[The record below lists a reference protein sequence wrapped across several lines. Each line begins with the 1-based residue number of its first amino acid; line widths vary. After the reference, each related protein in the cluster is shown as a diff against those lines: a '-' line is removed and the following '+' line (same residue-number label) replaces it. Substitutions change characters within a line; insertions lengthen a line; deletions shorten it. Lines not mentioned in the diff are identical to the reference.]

1 MNMTTKTRLL
11 NKIAFL
17 VFLVTCT
24 LPLTGKVIKPNIL
37 WITSEDNSIEW
48 ISCYGSKNAKTPNI
62 DQLAKEG
69 FRYLYCFDNGA
80 VCAPTRSSW
89 ITGMH
94 SISNG
99 TQPMRSGF
107 EIPATISFYNE
118 LLQKAGYFTSNCSK
132 TDYNLRAPSG
142 RNPKDFWNYSGK
154 DYAGTWKMR
163 EKGQP
168 FFTVYNIGDSHE
180 SRAFGDHKDESVDP
194 EKMILAPYH
203 PDLPEMRNTYAKY
216 ASAISKMDS
225 LVGQAIENLKQ
236 DGLYE
241 NTIIVYNSDHGGVLA
256 RSKRFLYSSGIH
268 CPLIVRIPEKMKHLY
283 PQGKSPGSTIDRIV
297 SFIDM
302 PKTWVSLTGA
312 EMKENFQGRIFL
324 GPNTEP
330 QSQYHFSW
338 RGRADER
345 FDCVRVMR
353 DKQFAYHKNYAPFA
367 PNGQY
372 LAYMHNMKATGAWER
387 HHLAGKTNAVTG
399 RFFKP
404 RPSEEFYDNFKDFH
418 NIDNQIDDP
427 LHQTKIKEL
436 KKELRRQQLKY
447 FDSGLMPEEMRNRII
462 KEKNTTVYAF
472 VRDPKLYPL
481 AQYLDFADLAL
492 TRKKKN
498 LKTFTKGLADVDPV
512 KRYWS
517 VIGLLLLEKQAKS
530 AISELKK
537 VLGDRDEIPAFAA
550 WAIYKAGEKTFAE
563 KWMLEAIT
571 QNPGN
576 KTLANIFDWM
586 GTASHSLLSKIPADK
601 SAQKGLLKDVIKRS
615 GVRDDG

>member
-1 MNMTTKTRLL
+1 MNSNPLILSKFT
-11 NKIAFL
+11 FL
-17 VFLVTCT
+17 ALALAVFL
-24 LPLTGKVIKPNIL
+24 PLSGKEHKPNIL

-48 ISCYGSKNAKTPNI
+48 VGCYGSKNAKTPHI

-107 EIPATISFYNE
+107 EIPASIRFYNE
-118 LLQKAGYFTSNCSK
+118 LLQKRGYFTSNCSK
-132 TDYNLRAPSG
+132 TDYNLRGPKG
-142 RNPKDFWNYSGK
+142 RNPKDFWNYSGG
-154 DYAGTWKMR
+154 DYAGTWKKR
-163 EKGQP
+163 KKGQP

-180 SRAFGDHKDESVDP
+180 SRAFGDHKDEAVDP
-194 EKMILAPYH
+194 KKMVLAPYH

-216 ASAISKMDS
+216 SSAISRMDS
-225 LVGQAIENLKQ
+225 LVGQAIQKLKD

-241 NTIIVYNSDHGGVLA
+241 DTIIVYNSDHGGVLA

-268 CPLIVRIPEKMKHLY
+268 CPLIVRIPEKWKHLY
-283 PQGKSPGSTIDRIV
+283 PESKKPGTTIDRIV

-312 EMKENFQGRIFL
+312 EMTDNFQGRIFL
-324 GPNTEP
+324 GPDTEP
-330 QSQYHFSW
+330 ESRYHFSW
-338 RGRADER
+338 RERADER
-345 FDCVRVMR
+345 FDNVRVMR
-353 DKQFAYHKNYAPFA
+353 DEQFAYHKNYAPFA

-387 HHLAGKTNAVTG
+387 HHQAGKTNAVTG
-399 RFFKP
+399 RFFEP

-447 FDSGLMPEEMRNRII
+447 FDSGLMPEEMRNRMI
-462 KEKNTTVYAF
+462 KEQKTTVYAF

-481 AQYLDFADLAL
+481 AKYLDYADLAL
-492 TRKKKN
+492 AREKEN
-498 LKTFTKGLADVDPV
+498 LKTLTQGLKAKDPV
-512 KRYWS
+512 MRYWS
-517 VIGLLLLEKQAKS
+517 VVGLLLLEKGAKP
-530 AISELKK
+530 AIPALKK
-537 VLGDRDEIPAFAA
+537 ALDDMDEIPPLAA
-550 WAIYKAGEKTFAE
+550 WAIYKAGDKTFAE
-563 KWMLEAIT
+563 KWMLDTIT
-571 QNPGN
+571 NDPGN
-576 KTLANIFDWM
+576 KMLANVLDWM
-586 GTASHSLLSKIPADK
+586 DKGSFSILARIPRSKLPK
-601 SAQKGLLKDVIKRS
+601 KGLLKDVVNRAEARKK
-615 GVRDDG
+615 G

>member
-1 MNMTTKTRLL
+1 MTMTTKTRLL
-11 NKIAFL
+11 NKIALLAFF
-17 VFLVTCT
+17 VSCT

-132 TDYNLRAPSG
+132 TDYNLRGPKG
-142 RNPKDFWNYSGK
+142 RNPKEFWDYSGG
-154 DYAGTWKMR
+154 DYAGTWKKR
-163 EKGQP
+163 KEGQP

-180 SRAFGDHKDESVDP
+180 SRAFGDHKDESIDP

-216 ASAISKMDS
+216 ASAISRMDS

-268 CPLIVRIPEKMKHLY
+268 CPLIVRIPEKMKALY
-283 PQGKSPGSTIDRIV
+283 PKGKTPGSTMDRIV

-312 EMKENFQGRIFL
+312 EMTDQFQGRIFL

-330 QSQYHFSW
+330 ESQYHFSW
-338 RGRADER
+338 RERADER
-345 FDCVRVMR
+345 FDNVRVMR

-399 RFFKP
+399 RFFEP

-481 AQYLDFADLAL
+481 AQYLDYSDLAL

-498 LKTFTKGLADVDPV
+498 LKTFTKGLADEDPV

-517 VIGLLLLEKQAKS
+517 VIGLLLLEKQAKP
-530 AISELKK
+530 AIPELKK

-586 GTASHSLLSKIPADK
+586 GTASHSLLAKIPSDK
-601 SAQKGLLKDVIKRS
+601 LPKKGLLKDVIKRS
-615 GVRDDG
+615 GVQN

>member
-1 MNMTTKTRLL
+1 MTMTTKTRLL
-11 NKIAFL
+11 NKIALLAFF
-17 VFLVTCT
+17 VSCT

-132 TDYNLRAPSG
+132 TDYNLRGPKG
-142 RNPKDFWNYSGK
+142 RNPKEFWDYSGG
-154 DYAGTWKMR
+154 DYAGTWKKR
-163 EKGQP
+163 KEGQP

-180 SRAFGDHKDESVDP
+180 SRAFGDHKDESIDP

-216 ASAISKMDS
+216 ASAISRMDS

-268 CPLIVRIPEKMKHLY
+268 CPLIVRIPEKMKALY
-283 PQGKSPGSTIDRIV
+283 PKGKTPGSTMDRIV

-312 EMKENFQGRIFL
+312 EMTDNFQGRIFL

-330 QSQYHFSW
+330 ESQYHFSW
-338 RGRADER
+338 RERADER
-345 FDCVRVMR
+345 FDNVRVMR

-399 RFFKP
+399 RFFEP
-404 RPSEEFYDNFKDFH
+404 RPSEEFFDNFKDFH

-481 AQYLDFADLAL
+481 AQYLDYSDLAL

-498 LKTFTKGLADVDPV
+498 LKTFIKGLADEDPV

-517 VIGLLLLEKQAKS
+517 VIGLLLLEKQAKP
-530 AISELKK
+530 AIPELKK

-586 GTASHSLLSKIPADK
+586 GTASHSLLAKIPSDK
-601 SAQKGLLKDVIKRS
+601 LPQKGLLKDVIKRS
-615 GVRDDG
+615 GVQN

>member
-1 MNMTTKTRLL
+1 MTMTTKTRLL
-11 NKIAFL
+11 NKIALLAFF
-17 VFLVTCT
+17 VSCT

-132 TDYNLRAPSG
+132 TDYNLRGPKG
-142 RNPKDFWNYSGK
+142 RNPKEFWDYSGG
-154 DYAGTWKMR
+154 DYAGTWKKR
-163 EKGQP
+163 KEGQP

-180 SRAFGDHKDESVDP
+180 SRAFGDHKDESIDP

-216 ASAISKMDS
+216 ASTISKMDS

-268 CPLIVRIPEKMKHLY
+268 CPLIVRIPEKMKALY
-283 PQGKSPGSTIDRIV
+283 PKGKTPGSTMDRIV

-312 EMKENFQGRIFL
+312 EMTDNFQGRIFL

-330 QSQYHFSW
+330 ESQYHFSW
-338 RGRADER
+338 RERADER
-345 FDCVRVMR
+345 FDNVRVMR

-399 RFFKP
+399 RFFEP

-481 AQYLDFADLAL
+481 AQYLDYSDLAL

-498 LKTFTKGLADVDPV
+498 LKTFIKGLADEDPV

-586 GTASHSLLSKIPADK
+586 GTASHSLLAKIPSDK
-601 SAQKGLLKDVIKRS
+601 LPQKGLLKDVIKRS
-615 GVRDDG
+615 GVQN

>member
-1 MNMTTKTRLL
+1 MTMTTKTRLL
-11 NKIAFL
+11 NKIALLAFF
-17 VFLVTCT
+17 VSCT

-132 TDYNLRAPSG
+132 TDYNLRGPKG
-142 RNPKDFWNYSGK
+142 RNPKEFWDYSGG
-154 DYAGTWKMR
+154 DYAGTWKKR
-163 EKGQP
+163 KEGQP
-168 FFTVYNIGDSHE
+168 FFTVYNIGESHE
-180 SRAFGDHKDESVDP
+180 SRAFGDHKDESIDP
-194 EKMILAPYH
+194 EEMILAPYH

-268 CPLIVRIPEKMKHLY
+268 CPLIVRIPEKMKALY
-283 PQGKSPGSTIDRIV
+283 PKGKTPGSTMDRIV

-312 EMKENFQGRIFL
+312 EMTDNFQGRIFL

-330 QSQYHFSW
+330 ESQYHFSW
-338 RGRADER
+338 RERADER
-345 FDCVRVMR
+345 FDNVRVMR

-399 RFFKP
+399 RFFEP

-481 AQYLDFADLAL
+481 AQYLDYSDLAL

-498 LKTFTKGLADVDPV
+498 LKTFIKGLADEDPV

-586 GTASHSLLSKIPADK
+586 GTASHSLLAKIPSDK
-601 SAQKGLLKDVIKRS
+601 LPQKGLLKDVIKRS
-615 GVRDDG
+615 GVQN

>member
-1 MNMTTKTRLL
+1 MRPLL
-11 NKIAFL
+11 ILIPLFSYYLAFHIL
-17 VFLVTCT
+17 F
-24 LPLTGKVIKPNIL
+24 GKPIRPNIL

-48 ISCYGSKNAKTPNI
+48 IRCYGSKNANTPHI

-107 EIPATISFYNE
+107 EIPSSISYYNE

-142 RNPKDFWNYSGK
+142 RNPKDFWNYSGR
-154 DYAGTWKMR
+154 DYAGTWKLR
-163 EKGQP
+163 EQGQP

-180 SRAFGDHKDESVDP
+180 SRAFGDHKDDSVDP
-194 EKMILAPYH
+194 RKMILAPYH

-216 ASAISKMDS
+216 SSAVSKMDS
-225 LVGQAIENLKQ
+225 LVGQAVQTLKQ

-268 CPLIVRIPEKMKHLY
+268 CPLIVRIPEKWQHLY
-283 PQGKSPGSTIDRIV
+283 PKGKSPGSTVDRIV

-312 EMKENFQGRIFL
+312 EMKDNFQGRIFL
-324 GPNTEP
+324 GPETEP
-330 QSQYHFSW
+330 ESPFHFSW

-387 HHLAGKTNAVTG
+387 HHQAGKTNDVTG
-399 RFFKP
+399 RFFEP
-404 RPSEEFYDNFKDFH
+404 RPSEEFYDNFEDFH
-418 NIDNQIDDP
+418 NINNLIADSK
-427 LHQTKIKEL
+427 HQAKIKDL
-436 KKELRRQQLKY
+436 RQELRRQQLKY
-447 FDSGLMPEEMRNRII
+447 FDSGLIPEEMRKRIVSEN
-462 KEKNTTVYAF
+462 KTTVYDF

-481 AQYLDFADLAL
+481 EQYLDYADLAL
-492 TRKKKN
+492 SRRKKN
-498 LKTFTKGLADVDPV
+498 LNTFTEGLFNGDPV
-512 KRYWS
+512 MRYWS
-517 VIGLLLLEKQAKS
+517 VIGLLLLEKKAKP
-530 AISELKK
+530 AIPELKK
-537 VLGDRDEIPAFAA
+537 VLGDQDEIPSFAA
-550 WAIYKAGEKTFAE
+550 WAIYKAGDQDFAND
-563 KWMLEAIT
+563 WMLKEIT
-571 QNPGN
+571 VNPEN
-576 KTLANIFDWM
+576 KMLANILDWM
-586 GTASHSLLSKIPADK
+586 DEEGFSILAEIPEERLPK
-601 SAQKGLLKDVIKRS
+601 KGLLKDVVGRYK
-615 GVRDDG
+615 VRMGS

>member
-1 MNMTTKTRLL
+1 MTMTTKTRLL
-11 NKIAFL
+11 NKIALL
-17 VFLVTCT
+17 VFFVSCT

-132 TDYNLRAPSG
+132 TDYNLRGPKG
-142 RNPKDFWNYSGK
+142 RNPKEFWDYSGG
-154 DYAGTWKMR
+154 DYAGTWKKR
-163 EKGQP
+163 KEGQP

-216 ASAISKMDS
+216 ASAISRMDS

-268 CPLIVRIPEKMKHLY
+268 CPLIVRIPEKMKALY
-283 PQGKSPGSTIDRIV
+283 PKGKTPGSTMDRIV

-312 EMKENFQGRIFL
+312 EMKDQFQGRIFL

-330 QSQYHFSW
+330 ESQYHFSW
-338 RGRADER
+338 RERADER
-345 FDCVRVMR
+345 FDNVRVMR

-399 RFFKP
+399 RFFEP

-481 AQYLDFADLAL
+481 AQYLDYSDLAL

-498 LKTFTKGLADVDPV
+498 LKTFTKGLADEDPV

-517 VIGLLLLEKQAKS
+517 VIGLLLLEKQAKP
-530 AISELKK
+530 AIPELKK

-586 GTASHSLLSKIPADK
+586 GTASHSLLAKIPADK

-615 GVRDDG
+615 GVQN

>member
-1 MNMTTKTRLL
+1 MNSIKFTF
-11 NKIAFL
+11 IL
-17 VFLVTCT
+17 VFILSAFG
-24 LPLTGKVIKPNIL
+24 LHGKMAKPNIL
-37 WITSEDNSIEW
+37 WMTSEDNSIEW
-48 ISCYGSKNAKTPNI
+48 ISCYGSKNAKTPHI

-107 EIPATISFYNE
+107 EIPASINFYNE

-142 RNPKDFWNYSGK
+142 RNPKNFWNYSGK
-154 DYAGTWKMR
+154 DYAGTWKLR
-163 EKGQP
+163 KKGQP
-168 FFTVYNIGDSHE
+168 FFTVYNIGESHE

-194 EKMILAPYH
+194 KKMILAPYH

-216 ASAISKMDS
+216 SSAISKMDS

-241 NTIIVYNSDHGGVLA
+241 DTIIVYNSDHGGVLA

-268 CPLIVRIPEKMKHLY
+268 CPLIVRIPAKWKHLY
-283 PQGKSPGSTIDRIV
+283 PKGKKPGSTIDRIV

-312 EMKENFQGRIFL
+312 ERTKNFQGRIFL
-324 GPNTEP
+324 GPDTEP
-330 QSQYHFSW
+330 ESDYHFSW
-338 RGRADER
+338 RERADER
-345 FDCVRVMR
+345 FDNVRVMR
-353 DKQFAYHKNYAPFA
+353 DEQFAYHRNYAPFA

-387 HHLAGKTNAVTG
+387 HHQAGKTNAVTG
-399 RFFKP
+399 RFFEP

-427 LHQTKIKEL
+427 LHQSKIKEL
-436 KKELRRQQLKY
+436 KKELRRQQLQY
-447 FDSGLMPEEMRNRII
+447 FDSGLMPEEMRNRIT
-462 KEKNTTVYAF
+462 KEKKMTVYAF

-481 AQYLDFADLAL
+481 AKYLDFADLAL
-492 TRKKKN
+492 VRNKGN
-498 LKTFTKGLADVDPV
+498 LKTLTKGLTDADPV
-512 KRYWS
+512 IRYWS
-517 VIGLLLLEKQAKS
+517 VVGLLLLEKHAQPALS
-530 AISELKK
+530 GLKK
-537 VLGDRDEIPAFAA
+537 ALLDSDEIPSLAA
-550 WAIYKAGEKTFAE
+550 WAIFKAGEEDFA
-563 KWMLEAIT
+563 KQWMLREIT
-571 QNPGN
+571 ENPGN
-576 KTLANIFDWM
+576 KMLANVLDWM
-586 GTASHSLLSKIPADK
+586 DKDSFPILSKIPQDK
-601 SAQKGLLKDVIKRS
+601 LLQRGLLKDVVTRYRARI
-615 GVRDDG
+615 

>member
-1 MNMTTKTRLL
+1 MIKTKLFILALIIINTAL
-11 NKIAFL
+11 ASSS
-17 VFLVTCT
+17 
-24 LPLTGKVIKPNIL
+24 PNIL

-48 ISCYGSKNAKTPNI
+48 ISCYGSKNAKTPHI

-107 EIPATISFYNE
+107 EIPDSISFYNE

-132 TDYNLRAPSG
+132 TDYNLRGPKG
-142 RNPKDFWNYSGK
+142 RNPKDFWNYSGG
-154 DYAGTWKMR
+154 DYAGTWKKR
-163 EKGQP
+163 KDGQP
-168 FFTVYNIGDSHE
+168 FFTVYNIGESHE
-180 SRAFGDHKDESVDP
+180 SRAFGDHNDESIDP

-216 ASAISKMDS
+216 SSAISKMDS

-268 CPLIVRIPEKMKHLY
+268 CPLIVRIPEQMKHLY

-324 GPNTEP
+324 GPKTEP

-353 DKQFAYHKNYAPFA
+353 DEQFAYHKNYAPFA

-387 HHLAGKTNAVTG
+387 HHQAGKTNSVTG
-399 RFFKP
+399 RFFEP
-404 RPSEEFYDNFKDFH
+404 RPSVEFYDNFKDFH

-427 LHQTKIKEL
+427 LHQAKIKEL

-447 FDSGLMPEEMRNRII
+447 FDCGLMPEEMRARII
-462 KEKNTTVYAF
+462 KENKTTVYAF
-472 VRDPKLYPL
+472 VRDPALYPL
-481 AQYLDFADLAL
+481 AKYLDYSDLAL
-492 TRKKKN
+492 SRKKAN
-498 LKTFTKGLADVDPV
+498 LKTLSKGLTNKDPV
-512 KRYWS
+512 IRYWS
-517 VIGLLLLEKQAKS
+517 VVGLLLLEEHAKP
-530 AISELKK
+530 AINDLKK
-537 VLGDRDEIPAFAA
+537 VLNDQDEIPSIAA
-550 WAIYKAGEKTFAE
+550 WAIFKAGNTEYAK
-563 KWMLEAIT
+563 KWMLKTIIKDPR
-571 QNPGN
+571 NS
-576 KTLANIFDWM
+576 TLANILDWM
-586 GTASHSLLSKIPADK
+586 DKDSFSILARIPAEKIPK
-601 SAQKGLLKDVIKRS
+601 KGLLKDVVTRYKARI
-615 GVRDDG
+615 

>member
-1 MNMTTKTRLL
+1 
-11 NKIAFL
+11 
-17 VFLVTCT
+17 
-24 LPLTGKVIKPNIL
+24 
-37 WITSEDNSIEW
+37 
-48 ISCYGSKNAKTPNI
+48 
-62 DQLAKEG
+62 
-69 FRYLYCFDNGA
+69 
-80 VCAPTRSSW
+80 
-89 ITGMH
+89 
-94 SISNG
+94 
-99 TQPMRSGF
+99 MRSGF
-107 EIPATISFYNE
+107 EIPASVSFYNE
-118 LLQKAGYFTSNCSK
+118 LLQNAGYFTSNCSK
-132 TDYNLRAPSG
+132 TDYNLRGPKG

-154 DYAGTWKMR
+154 DYAGTWKKR
-163 EKGQP
+163 KEGQP

-180 SRAFGDHKDESVDP
+180 SRAFGDPKDESVDP

-216 ASAISKMDS
+216 SSAISKMDS

-324 GPNTEP
+324 GPKTEP

-353 DKQFAYHKNYAPFA
+353 DEQFAYHKNYAPFA

-372 LAYMHNMKATGAWER
+372 LAYMHKMKATGAWER
-387 HHLAGKTNAVTG
+387 HHQAGKTNSVTG
-399 RFFKP
+399 RFFEP

-427 LHQTKIKEL
+427 LHQAKIKEL

-447 FDSGLMPEEMRNRII
+447 FDCGLMPEGMRARII
-462 KEKNTTVYAF
+462 KENKTTVYAF
-472 VRDPKLYPL
+472 VRDPALYPL
-481 AQYLDFADLAL
+481 AKYLDYSDLAL
-492 TRKKKN
+492 SRKKAN
-498 LKTFTKGLADVDPV
+498 LKTLTKGLADKDPV
-512 KRYWS
+512 VRYWS
-517 VIGLLLLEKQAKS
+517 VVGLLLLEEHAKP
-530 AISELKK
+530 AINDLKK
-537 VLGDRDEIPAFAA
+537 VLNDQDEIPSIAA
-550 WAIYKAGEKTFAE
+550 WAIFKAGNTEYAK
-563 KWMLEAIT
+563 KWMLKTII
-571 QNPGN
+571 QNPSDS
-576 KTLANIFDWM
+576 TLANILDWM
-586 GTASHSLLSKIPADK
+586 NKESFSILAKIPAGK
-601 SAQKGLLKDVIKRS
+601 IPKKGLLKDVVTRYKARI
-615 GVRDDG
+615 

>member
-1 MNMTTKTRLL
+1 MNLTSFTFILVSALTYACLSGKTEQ
-11 NKIAFL
+11 
-17 VFLVTCT
+17 
-24 LPLTGKVIKPNIL
+24 PNVL

-48 ISCYGSKNAKTPNI
+48 VGCYGSKNAKTPNI

-94 SISNG
+94 AISNG

-107 EIPATISFYNE
+107 EIPDSIRFYNE
-118 LLQKAGYFTSNCSK
+118 LLQEAGYYTSNCSK
-132 TDYNLRAPSG
+132 TDYNLRGSNG
-142 RNPKDFWNYSGK
+142 RNPKEFWNYSGG
-154 DYAGTWKMR
+154 DYAGTWKKR

-194 EKMILAPYH
+194 KKMILAPYH

-225 LVGQAIENLKQ
+225 LVGQAIENLKR
-236 DGLYE
+236 DNLYE
-241 NTIIVYNSDHGGVLA
+241 NTIVIYNSDHGGVLA

-268 CPLIVRIPEKMKHLY
+268 CPLIVRIPAKWNHLY
-283 PQGKSPGSTIDRIV
+283 PQGKKPGSTIDRIV

-312 EMKENFQGRIFL
+312 AMKKNFQGRIFL
-324 GPNTEP
+324 GPDTEP
-330 QSQYHFSW
+330 PADYHFSW
-338 RGRADER
+338 RERADER
-345 FDCVRVMR
+345 FDNVRVIR
-353 DKQFAYHKNYAPFA
+353 DEQFAYHKNYAPFA

-387 HHLAGKTNAVTG
+387 HHQAGKTNAVTG
-399 RFFKP
+399 RFFEP

-418 NIDNQIDDP
+418 NVDNQIDDP
-427 LHQTKIKEL
+427 LHQSKIKEL

-447 FDSGLMPEEMRNRII
+447 FDSGLMPEEMRNRIT
-462 KEKNTTVYAF
+462 KEKKITVYAF

-481 AQYLDFADLAL
+481 PRYLDYADLAL
-492 TRKKKN
+492 ARKKGN
-498 LKTFTKGLADVDPV
+498 LKTLSKGLHDSDPV
-512 KRYWS
+512 IRYWS
-517 VIGLLLLEKQAKS
+517 VVGLLLLEKRAQPALPG
-530 AISELKK
+530 LKK
-537 VLGDRDEIPAFAA
+537 ALNDSDEIPSLAA
-550 WAIYKAGEKTFAE
+550 WAIFKAGEKDFA
-563 KWMLEAIT
+563 KQWMLREIT
-571 QNPGN
+571 ENPGN
-576 KTLANIFDWM
+576 KMLANVLDWM
-586 GTASHSLLSKIPADK
+586 DRESFSILARIPQEK
-601 SAQKGLLKDVIKRS
+601 LPQRGLLKDVVKRY
-615 GVRDDG
+615 RARI

>member
-1 MNMTTKTRLL
+1 MTMTTKTRLL

-17 VFLVTCT
+17 AFFVSCT

-154 DYAGTWKMR
+154 EYAGTWKLR

-168 FFTVYNIGDSHE
+168 FFTVYNIGESHE
-180 SRAFGDHKDESVDP
+180 SRAFGDHKDESIDP

-268 CPLIVRIPEKMKHLY
+268 CPLIVRIPEKMKALY
-283 PQGKSPGSTIDRIV
+283 PKGKTPGSTMDRIV

-312 EMKENFQGRIFL
+312 EMTDNFQGRIFL

-330 QSQYHFSW
+330 ESQYHFSW
-338 RGRADER
+338 RERADER
-345 FDCVRVMR
+345 FDNVRVMR

-399 RFFKP
+399 RFFEP

-447 FDSGLMPEEMRNRII
+447 FDSGLMPEEMRNRLI

-481 AQYLDFADLAL
+481 AQYLDYSDLAL

-498 LKTFTKGLADVDPV
+498 LKTFIKGLADEDPV

-517 VIGLLLLEKQAKS
+517 VIGLLLLEKQAKP
-530 AISELKK
+530 AIPELKK

-586 GTASHSLLSKIPADK
+586 GTASHSLLAKIPSDK
-601 SAQKGLLKDVIKRS
+601 LPKKGLLKDVIKRS
-615 GVRDDG
+615 GVQN

>member
-11 NKIAFL
+11 NKIALL
-17 VFLVTCT
+17 VFLVSCT

-132 TDYNLRAPSG
+132 TDYNLRGPKG
-142 RNPKDFWNYSGK
+142 RNPKEFWDYSGG
-154 DYAGTWKMR
+154 DYAGTWKKR
-163 EKGQP
+163 KEGQP

-180 SRAFGDHKDESVDP
+180 SRAFGDHKDESIDP

-268 CPLIVRIPEKMKHLY
+268 CPLIVRIPEKMKALY
-283 PQGKSPGSTIDRIV
+283 PKGKTPGSTMDRIV

-312 EMKENFQGRIFL
+312 EMTDNFQGRIFL

-330 QSQYHFSW
+330 ESQYHFSW
-338 RGRADER
+338 RERADER
-345 FDCVRVMR
+345 FDNVRVMR

-399 RFFKP
+399 RFFEP

-481 AQYLDFADLAL
+481 AQYLDYSDLAL

-498 LKTFTKGLADVDPV
+498 LKTFIKGLADEDPV

-517 VIGLLLLEKQAKS
+517 VIGLLLLEKQAKP
-530 AISELKK
+530 AIPELKK

-586 GTASHSLLSKIPADK
+586 GTASHSLLAKIPSDK
-601 SAQKGLLKDVIKRS
+601 LPQKGLLKDVIKRS
-615 GVRDDG
+615 GVQN

>member
-1 MNMTTKTRLL
+1 MTMTTKTRLL
-11 NKIAFL
+11 NKIALLAFF
-17 VFLVTCT
+17 VSCT

-118 LLQKAGYFTSNCSK
+118 LLQKAGSFTSNCSK
-132 TDYNLRAPSG
+132 TDYNLRGPKG
-142 RNPKDFWNYSGK
+142 RNPKEFWDYSGG
-154 DYAGTWKMR
+154 DYAETWKKR
-163 EKGQP
+163 KEGQP

-180 SRAFGDHKDESVDP
+180 SRAFGDHKDESIDP

-216 ASAISKMDS
+216 ASAISRMDS

-268 CPLIVRIPEKMKHLY
+268 CPLIVRIPEKMKALY
-283 PQGKSPGSTIDRIV
+283 PKGKTPGSTMDRIV

-312 EMKENFQGRIFL
+312 EMTDNFQGRIFL

-330 QSQYHFSW
+330 ESQYHFSW
-338 RGRADER
+338 RERADER
-345 FDCVRVMR
+345 FDNVRVMR

-481 AQYLDFADLAL
+481 AQYLDYSDLAL

-498 LKTFTKGLADVDPV
+498 LKTFIKGLADEDPV

-517 VIGLLLLEKQAKS
+517 VIGLLLLEKQAKP
-530 AISELKK
+530 AIPELKK
-537 VLGDRDEIPAFAA
+537 LLGDRDEIPAFAA

-571 QNPGN
+571 QNPEN

-586 GTASHSLLSKIPADK
+586 DEGSFSILSKIPK
-601 SAQKGLLKDVIKRS
+601 EKLPKRGLLKDVIARYQA
-615 GVRDDG
+615 RL

>member
-1 MNMTTKTRLL
+1 MN
-11 NKIAFL
+11 AFKFTFIL
-17 VFLVTCT
+17 VSVLSAFCLH
-24 LPLTGKVIKPNIL
+24 GKMAKPNIL

-48 ISCYGSKNAKTPNI
+48 ISCYGSKNAKTPHI
-62 DQLAKEG
+62 DQLAREG

-107 EIPATISFYNE
+107 EIPSSISFYNE

-132 TDYNLRAPSG
+132 TDYNLRAPGG
-142 RNPKDFWNYSGK
+142 RNPKDFWNYSGG
-154 DYAGTWKMR
+154 DYAGTWKLR
-163 EKGQP
+163 KKRQP

-180 SRAFGDHKDESVDP
+180 SRAFGDHKDESIDP
-194 EKMILAPYH
+194 KEMILAPYH

-216 ASAISKMDS
+216 SSAISRMDS

-241 NTIIVYNSDHGGVLA
+241 DTIIVYNSDHGGVLA

-268 CPLIVRIPEKMKHLY
+268 CPLIVRIPEKWKHLY
-283 PQGKSPGSTIDRIV
+283 PRGKSPGATIDRIV

-312 EMKENFQGRIFL
+312 EMKDNYQGRIFL
-324 GPNTEP
+324 GPETEHE
-330 QSQYHFSW
+330 SKYHFSW

-387 HHLAGKTNAVTG
+387 YHQAGKTNQVTG
-399 RFFKP
+399 RFFEP
-404 RPSEEFYDNFKDFH
+404 RPSEEFYDNFQDFH
-418 NIDNQIDDP
+418 NIDNRIADSK
-427 LHQTKIKEL
+427 HQAKIKEL
-436 KKELRRQQLKY
+436 KQELRRQQLKY
-447 FDSGLMPEEMRNRII
+447 FDSGLIPEEMRKRITS
-462 KEKNTTVYAF
+462 EKKTTVYAF

-481 AQYLDFADLAL
+481 AQYLDYADLAL
-492 TRKKKN
+492 ARKKGN
-498 LKTFTKGLADVDPV
+498 LKTLSKGLHDSDPV
-512 KRYWS
+512 IRYWS
-517 VIGLLLLEKQAKS
+517 VVGLLLLEKRAQPALSGLRK
-530 AISELKK
+530 ALK
-537 VLGDRDEIPAFAA
+537 DSDEIPSLAA
-550 WAIYKAGEKTFAE
+550 WAIFKAGDKDFA
-563 KWMLEAIT
+563 KQWMLREIT
-571 QNPGN
+571 ENPGN
-576 KTLANIFDWM
+576 KMLANVLDWM
-586 GTASHSLLSKIPADK
+586 DRDSFSILAKIPEEK
-601 SAQKGLLKDVIKRS
+601 LPQRGLLKDIVKRYQA
-615 GVRDDG
+615 RI

>member
-1 MNMTTKTRLL
+1 MTMTTKTRLL
-11 NKIAFL
+11 HKIAFL
-17 VFLVTCT
+17 AFFVSCT
-24 LPLTGKVIKPNIL
+24 LPLTGKDIKPNIL

-132 TDYNLRAPSG
+132 TDYNLRGPKG
-142 RNPKDFWNYSGK
+142 RNPKEFWDYSGG
-154 DYAGTWKMR
+154 DYAGTWKKR
-163 EKGQP
+163 KEGQP

-180 SRAFGDHKDESVDP
+180 SRAFGDHKDESIDP

-268 CPLIVRIPEKMKHLY
+268 CPLIVRIPEKMKALY
-283 PQGKSPGSTIDRIV
+283 PKGKTPGSTMDRIV

-312 EMKENFQGRIFL
+312 EMKDQFQGRIFL

-330 QSQYHFSW
+330 ESQYHFSW
-338 RGRADER
+338 RERADER
-345 FDCVRVMR
+345 FDNVRVMR

-399 RFFKP
+399 RFFEP

-462 KEKNTTVYAF
+462 KEKNTTVYDF

-481 AQYLDFADLAL
+481 AQYLDYSDLAL

-498 LKTFTKGLADVDPV
+498 LKTFIKGLADEDPV

-517 VIGLLLLEKQAKS
+517 VIGLLLLEKQAKP
-530 AISELKK
+530 AIPELKK

-586 GTASHSLLSKIPADK
+586 GTASHSLLAKIPSDK
-601 SAQKGLLKDVIKRS
+601 LPQKGLLKDVIKRS
-615 GVRDDG
+615 GVQN

>member
-1 MNMTTKTRLL
+1 MTMTTKTRLL
-11 NKIAFL
+11 NKIALLAFF
-17 VFLVTCT
+17 VSCT

-132 TDYNLRAPSG
+132 TDYNLRGPKG
-142 RNPKDFWNYSGK
+142 RNPKEFWDYSGG
-154 DYAGTWKMR
+154 DYAGTWKKR
-163 EKGQP
+163 KEGQP

-180 SRAFGDHKDESVDP
+180 SRAFGDHKDESIDP

-268 CPLIVRIPEKMKHLY
+268 CPLIVRIPEKMKALY
-283 PQGKSPGSTIDRIV
+283 PKGKTPGSTMDRIV

-312 EMKENFQGRIFL
+312 EMTDNFQGRIFL

-330 QSQYHFSW
+330 ESQYHFSW
-338 RGRADER
+338 RERADER
-345 FDCVRVMR
+345 FDNVRVMR

-399 RFFKP
+399 RFFEP

-481 AQYLDFADLAL
+481 AQYLDYSDLAL

-498 LKTFTKGLADVDPV
+498 LKTFTKGLADEDPV

-517 VIGLLLLEKQAKS
+517 VIGLLLLEKQAKP
-530 AISELKK
+530 AIPELKK

-586 GTASHSLLSKIPADK
+586 GTASHSLLAKIPSDK
-601 SAQKGLLKDVIKRS
+601 LPQKGLLKDVIKRS
-615 GVRDDG
+615 GVQN

>member
-1 MNMTTKTRLL
+1 MIKTKLFILALIIINTAL
-11 NKIAFL
+11 ASSS
-17 VFLVTCT
+17 
-24 LPLTGKVIKPNIL
+24 PNIL

-48 ISCYGSKNAKTPNI
+48 ISCYGSKNAKTPHI

-107 EIPATISFYNE
+107 EIPESISFYNE

-132 TDYNLRAPSG
+132 TDYNLRGPKG
-142 RNPKDFWNYSGK
+142 RNPKDFWNYSGG
-154 DYAGTWKMR
+154 DYAGTWKKR
-163 EKGQP
+163 KDGQP
-168 FFTVYNIGDSHE
+168 FFTVYNIGESHE
-180 SRAFGDHKDESVDP
+180 SRAFGDHNDESVDP

-216 ASAISKMDS
+216 ASAVSKMDK
-225 LVGQAIENLKQ
+225 LVGQAIENLKK
-236 DGLYE
+236 DNLYE
-241 NTIIVYNSDHGGVLA
+241 DTILVYNSDHGGVLA

-268 CPLIVRIPEKMKHLY
+268 CPLIVRIPEKWKHLY
-283 PQGKSPGSTIDRIV
+283 PKGKEPGSTIDRIV

-312 EMKENFQGRIFL
+312 EMTDNFQGRIFL
-324 GPNTEP
+324 GPDTEP
-330 QSQYHFSW
+330 EPQYHFSW
-338 RGRADER
+338 RSRADER

-353 DKQFAYHKNYAPFA
+353 DEQFAYHKNYAPFA

-387 HHLAGKTNAVTG
+387 HHQAGKTNSVTG
-399 RFFKP
+399 RFFEP

-427 LHQTKIKEL
+427 LHQAKIKEL

-447 FDSGLMPEEMRNRII
+447 FDCGLMPEEMRARII
-462 KEKNTTVYAF
+462 KENKTTVYAF
-472 VRDPKLYPL
+472 VRDPALYPL
-481 AQYLDFADLAL
+481 AKYLDYSDLAL
-492 TRKKKN
+492 SRKKAN
-498 LKTFTKGLADVDPV
+498 LKTLSKGLTNKDPV
-512 KRYWS
+512 IRYWS
-517 VIGLLLLEKQAKS
+517 VVGLLLLEEHAKP
-530 AISELKK
+530 AINDLKK
-537 VLGDRDEIPAFAA
+537 VLNDQDEIPSIAA
-550 WAIYKAGEKTFAE
+550 WAIFKAGNTEYAK
-563 KWMLEAIT
+563 KWMLKTIIKDPR
-571 QNPGN
+571 NS
-576 KTLANIFDWM
+576 TLANILDWM
-586 GTASHSLLSKIPADK
+586 DKDSFSILARIPAKKIPK
-601 SAQKGLLKDVIKRS
+601 KGLLKDLVARAE
-615 GVRDDG
+615 VRKKS

>member
-1 MNMTTKTRLL
+1 MTMTTKTRLL
-11 NKIAFL
+11 NKIALLAFF
-17 VFLVTCT
+17 VSCT

-132 TDYNLRAPSG
+132 TDYNLRGPKG
-142 RNPKDFWNYSGK
+142 RNPKEFWDYSGG
-154 DYAGTWKMR
+154 DYAGTWKKR
-163 EKGQP
+163 KEGQP

-180 SRAFGDHKDESVDP
+180 SRAFGDHKDESIDP

-216 ASAISKMDS
+216 ASAISRMDS

-268 CPLIVRIPEKMKHLY
+268 CPLIVRIPEKMKALY
-283 PQGKSPGSTIDRIV
+283 PKGKTPGSTMDRIV

-312 EMKENFQGRIFL
+312 EMTDNFQGRIFL

-330 QSQYHFSW
+330 ESQYHFSW
-338 RGRADER
+338 RERADER
-345 FDCVRVMR
+345 FDNVRVMR
-353 DKQFAYHKNYAPFA
+353 DEQFAYHKNYAPFA

-399 RFFKP
+399 RFFEP

-481 AQYLDFADLAL
+481 AQYLDYSDLAL

-498 LKTFTKGLADVDPV
+498 LKTFIKGLADEDPV

-517 VIGLLLLEKQAKS
+517 VIGLLLLEKQAKP
-530 AISELKK
+530 AIPELKK

-586 GTASHSLLSKIPADK
+586 GTASHSLLAKIPSDK
-601 SAQKGLLKDVIKRS
+601 LPQKGLLKDVIKRS
-615 GVRDDG
+615 GVQN

>member
-1 MNMTTKTRLL
+1 MTMTTKTRLL

-17 VFLVTCT
+17 AFFVSCT

-118 LLQKAGYFTSNCSK
+118 LLQKAGYYTSNCSK
-132 TDYNLRAPSG
+132 TDYNLRGPKG
-142 RNPKDFWNYSGK
+142 RNPKEFWDYSGG
-154 DYAGTWKMR
+154 DYAGTWKKR
-163 EKGQP
+163 KEGQP

-180 SRAFGDHKDESVDP
+180 SRAFGDHKDESIDP

-216 ASAISKMDS
+216 ASAISRMDS

-268 CPLIVRIPEKMKHLY
+268 CPLIVRIPEKMKALY
-283 PQGKSPGSTIDRIV
+283 PKGKTPGSTMDRIV

-312 EMKENFQGRIFL
+312 EMKDQFQGRIFL

-330 QSQYHFSW
+330 ESQYHFSW
-338 RGRADER
+338 RERADER
-345 FDCVRVMR
+345 FDNVRVMR

-399 RFFKP
+399 RFFEP

-427 LHQTKIKEL
+427 LHQTKIKEF

-481 AQYLDFADLAL
+481 AQYLDYSDLAL

-498 LKTFTKGLADVDPV
+498 LKTFIKGLADEDPV

-517 VIGLLLLEKQAKS
+517 VIGLLLLEKQAKP
-530 AISELKK
+530 AIPELKK
-537 VLGDRDEIPAFAA
+537 VLGGRDEIPAFAA

-586 GTASHSLLSKIPADK
+586 GTASHSLLAKIPSDK
-601 SAQKGLLKDVIKRS
+601 LPQKGLLKDVIKRS
-615 GVRDDG
+615 GVQN

>member
-1 MNMTTKTRLL
+1 MTMTTKTRLL
-11 NKIAFL
+11 NKIALLAFFL
-17 VFLVTCT
+17 SCT

-132 TDYNLRAPSG
+132 TDYNLRGPKG
-142 RNPKDFWNYSGK
+142 RNPKEFWDYSGG
-154 DYAGTWKMR
+154 DYAGTWKKR
-163 EKGQP
+163 KEGQP

-180 SRAFGDHKDESVDP
+180 SRAFGDHKDESIDP

-268 CPLIVRIPEKMKHLY
+268 CPLIVRIPEKMKALY
-283 PQGKSPGSTIDRIV
+283 PKGKTPGSTMDRIV

-312 EMKENFQGRIFL
+312 EMTDNFQGRIFL

-330 QSQYHFSW
+330 ESQYHFSW
-338 RGRADER
+338 RERADER
-345 FDCVRVMR
+345 FDNVRVMR

-399 RFFKP
+399 RFFEP

-481 AQYLDFADLAL
+481 AQYLDYSDLAL

-498 LKTFTKGLADVDPV
+498 LKTFIKGLADEDPV

-586 GTASHSLLSKIPADK
+586 GTASHSLLAKIPSDK
-601 SAQKGLLKDVIKRS
+601 LPQKGLLKDVIKRS
-615 GVRDDG
+615 GVQN

>member
-1 MNMTTKTRLL
+1 MTMTTKTRLL
-11 NKIAFL
+11 NKIALLAFF
-17 VFLVTCT
+17 VSCT

-118 LLQKAGYFTSNCSK
+118 LLQKAGYYTSNCSK
-132 TDYNLRAPSG
+132 TDYNLRGPKG
-142 RNPKDFWNYSGK
+142 RNPKEFWDYSGG
-154 DYAGTWKMR
+154 DYAGTWKKR
-163 EKGQP
+163 KEGQP

-180 SRAFGDHKDESVDP
+180 SRAFGDHKDESIDP

-268 CPLIVRIPEKMKHLY
+268 CPLIVRIPEKMKALY
-283 PQGKSPGSTIDRIV
+283 PKGKTPGSTMDRIV

-312 EMKENFQGRIFL
+312 EMKDQFQGRIFL

-330 QSQYHFSW
+330 ESQYHFSW
-338 RGRADER
+338 RERADER
-345 FDCVRVMR
+345 FDNVRVMR

-399 RFFKP
+399 RFFEP

-481 AQYLDFADLAL
+481 AQYLDYSDLAL

-498 LKTFTKGLADVDPV
+498 LKTFTKGLADEDPV

-517 VIGLLLLEKQAKS
+517 VIGLLLLEKQAKP
-530 AISELKK
+530 AIPELKK

-586 GTASHSLLSKIPADK
+586 GTASHSLLAKIPSDK
-601 SAQKGLLKDVIKRS
+601 LPQKGLLKDVIKRS
-615 GVRDDG
+615 GVQN

>member
-1 MNMTTKTRLL
+1 MTMTTKTRLL

-17 VFLVTCT
+17 AFFVSCT

-132 TDYNLRAPSG
+132 TDYNLRGPKG
-142 RNPKDFWNYSGK
+142 RNPKEFWDYSGG
-154 DYAGTWKMR
+154 DYAGTWKKR
-163 EKGQP
+163 KEGQP

-194 EKMILAPYH
+194 EEMILAPYH

-216 ASAISKMDS
+216 ASAISRMDS

-268 CPLIVRIPEKMKHLY
+268 CPLIVRIPEKMKALY
-283 PQGKSPGSTIDRIV
+283 PKGKTPGSTMDRIV

-312 EMKENFQGRIFL
+312 EMKDQFQGRIFL

-330 QSQYHFSW
+330 ESQYHFSW
-338 RGRADER
+338 RERADER
-345 FDCVRVMR
+345 FDNVRVMR

-399 RFFKP
+399 RFFEP

-462 KEKNTTVYAF
+462 KEKNTTVYDF

-481 AQYLDFADLAL
+481 AQYLDYSDLAL

-498 LKTFTKGLADVDPV
+498 LKTFTKGLADEDPV

-517 VIGLLLLEKQAKS
+517 VIGLLLLEKQAKP
-530 AISELKK
+530 AIPELKK
-537 VLGDRDEIPAFAA
+537 VLGGRDEIPAFAA

-586 GTASHSLLSKIPADK
+586 GTASHSLLAKIPSDK
-601 SAQKGLLKDVIKRS
+601 LPQKGLLKDVIKRS
-615 GVRDDG
+615 GVQN

>member
-1 MNMTTKTRLL
+1 MTMTTKTRLL

-17 VFLVTCT
+17 AFFVSCT

-154 DYAGTWKMR
+154 EYAGTWKKR
-163 EKGQP
+163 KEGQP
-168 FFTVYNIGDSHE
+168 FFTVYNIGESHE
-180 SRAFGDHKDESVDP
+180 SRAFGDHKDESIDP
-194 EKMILAPYH
+194 EDMILAPYH

-268 CPLIVRIPEKMKHLY
+268 CPLIVRIPEKMKALY
-283 PQGKSPGSTIDRIV
+283 PKGKTPGSTMDRIV

-312 EMKENFQGRIFL
+312 EMTDNFQGRIFL

-330 QSQYHFSW
+330 ESQYHFSW
-338 RGRADER
+338 RERADER
-345 FDCVRVMR
+345 FDNVRVMR

-399 RFFKP
+399 RFFEP

-481 AQYLDFADLAL
+481 AQYLDYSDLAL

-498 LKTFTKGLADVDPV
+498 LKTFTKGLADEDPV

-517 VIGLLLLEKQAKS
+517 VIGLLLLEKQAKP
-530 AISELKK
+530 AIPELKK

-586 GTASHSLLSKIPADK
+586 GTASHSLLAKIPSDK
-601 SAQKGLLKDVIKRS
+601 LPQKGLLKDVIKRS
-615 GVRDDG
+615 GVQN